1 MNIWQAL
8 GRLFATLSRI
18 TAIEARSIRNI
29 LIFILASPIV
39 IILIRVVSQS
49 TQITA
54 IFAIAFA
61 AITIFLTFRVR
72 RLLGL
77 ATIGEAIE
85 SIGLTPNQPGISN
98 TLVSEYISAA
108 ATVSLFS
115 VFVATTTPF
124 VPFERAPES
133 ILLFPVL
140 CYIILFTIGWFSQSL
155 LRFIFG
161 AGAIIS
167 CSLLLILIAGQIWPQ
182 IRAQLPLQGFFQGY
196 ILTHEQSSTLNKIDN
211 TMQRR
216 FNLRVQH
223 DIEKVEQWVEQNP
236 YKDIP
241 AVYEYFLQEIRSR
254 KITLEQAKEELKRLD
269 TRGSSNNTRS
279 NSTVSKEE
287 KERDAIVLTK
297 EDDINCGD
305 PTKLEFYLPQLKDG
319 DKIKLTK
326 DFVVYI
332 KGRGSKA
339 GARMVINGHMTPYV
353 YSNKVKWSKGTT
365 FTYERKSFKS
375 ENLGSE
381 DDFSGRSRGV

>member
-1 MNIWQAL
+1 
-8 GRLFATLSRI
+8 
-18 TAIEARSIRNI
+18 
-29 LIFILASPIV
+29 
-39 IILIRVVSQS
+39 
-49 TQITA
+49 
-54 IFAIAFA
+54 
-61 AITIFLTFRVR
+61 
-72 RLLGL
+72 
-77 ATIGEAIE
+77 
-85 SIGLTPNQPGISN
+85 
-98 TLVSEYISAA
+98 
-108 ATVSLFS
+108 
-115 VFVATTTPF
+115 
-124 VPFERAPES
+124 
-133 ILLFPVL
+133 
-140 CYIILFTIGWFSQSL
+140 
-155 LRFIFG
+155 
-161 AGAIIS
+161 
-167 CSLLLILIAGQIWPQ
+167 
-182 IRAQLPLQGFFQGY
+182 
-196 ILTHEQSSTLNKIDN
+196 
-211 TMQRR
+211 MQRR

-365 FTYERKSFKS
+365 FTYERGNHSNPRISDQKMISVV
-375 ENLGSE
+375 
-381 DDFSGRSRGV
+381 GVGEFDLEKTTPLVIQIE